1 MSSFTPMD
9 AYAVFDAKMG
19 EHWEEATPSEGGLYV
34 ILEELGIDA
43 EGIGIAVQAQL
54 PHTLQLM
61 AAGGITTPMVVAFTV
76 GALWRDRQETHESP
90 SAHERCPVCGQP
102 NIALEP
108 VTLDDPTLGKT
119 VVYRCYDGHRWDRG
133 SGAVIS

>member
-9 AYAVFDAKMG
+9 AYAAFNAKMG

-34 ILEELGIDA
+34 ILEELGIDP
-43 EGIGIAVQAQL
+43 EGVTIAIQSELQ
-54 PHTLQLM
+54 HSLQLM
-61 AAGGITTPMVVAFTV
+61 AAGGISSPMIVAFTV
-76 GALWRDRQETHESP
+76 GALWHARQETHESP
-90 SAHERCPVCGQP
+90 SAYERCPVCGQS
-102 NIALEP
+102 NIAL

-119 VVYRCYDGHRWDRG
+119 VVCRCYDGHRWDRG